1 MGTEENQQ
9 PTPQAPPLPP
19 TPAAAEPQPPAAAPV
34 APVAPAPEQPQAPAP
49 AAAPAEP
56 QPPAAAPVAPV
67 APAPEQPQA
76 PAPAAAPVEPT
87 PAEQAGIVQQPGAA
101 SQGSVGMPAQPVAAP
116 ELERPAN
123 VPDSWPFEG
132 YDGPQPWEVE
142 DPPALTHDRGLVTS
156 GAAGGLVT
164 ELAACLAHLGIGTAI
179 SEGKNP
185 HMIYGPAEEAGIAEF
200 RRVFGVEEDPE
211 IVRAAGDGVVGP
223 WTWEALFRAVKQKA
237 GD

>member
-1 MGTEENQQ
+1 MGSEENQNGAPALPPIPQEQREWEARERARIESEVKEAGQQ
-9 PTPQAPPLPP
+9 PTPTTDQPAPAP
-19 TPAAAEPQPPAAAPV
+19 TPAD
-34 APVAPAPEQPQAPAP
+34 PAPEAGAATVQAPG
-49 AAAPAEP
+49 
-56 QPPAAAPVAPV
+56 
-67 APAPEQPQA
+67 APEQGT
-76 PAPAAAPVEPT
+76 VGLPT
-87 PAEQAGIVQQPGAA
+87 
-101 SQGSVGMPAQPVAAP
+101 QPVAAP
-116 ELERPAN
+116 EVDRPQS
-123 VPDSWPFEG
+123 VPDNWPQQG

-142 DPPALTHDRGLVTS
+142 DPPQLTHDRGLVTS
-156 GAAGGLVT
+156 GAAGPLVT

-211 IVRAAGDGVVGP
+211 IVRAAGEGVVGP